1 MLPSGG
7 IRNRFSPKYYLSL
20 EIIAHIASYD
30 IIYGMLSQKYRF
42 HSRGGVNFV
51 HQKGQMIRTP
61 MMAVTFIRNERGYR
75 RFAVVVSKKVMKSA
89 VGRNRI
95 RRRVYEAIR
104 LEFPDNQPP
113 TDYIFT
119 VYNPGVMKMPFREL
133 RRLIQELLTR
143 IEKAD

>member
-1 MLPSGG
+1 ML
-7 IRNRFSPKYYLSL
+7 R
-20 EIIAHIASYD
+20 
-30 IIYGMLSQKYRF
+30 QKYRF

-61 MMAVTFIRNERGYR
+61 MMAVTFIRNERGFR

-104 LEFPDNQPP
+104 LEFPDDLPS

-119 VYNPGVMKMPFREL
+119 VYNPGVMNVPFREL
-133 RRLIQELLTR
+133 RRLVQEL
-143 IEKAD
+143 IERAEK

>member
-1 MLPSGG
+1 ML
-7 IRNRFSPKYYLSL
+7 K
-20 EIIAHIASYD
+20 
-30 IIYGMLSQKYRF
+30 QKYRF

-61 MMAVTFIRNERGYR
+61 MMAVTFVRNERGFK

-104 LEFPDNQPP
+104 LEFPSGKPP

-119 VYNPGVMKMPFREL
+119 IYNPGIIKIRFREL
-133 RRLIQELLTR
+133 RRLIQEL
-143 IEKAD
+143 IERAEKQ